1 MAFQQ
6 MQLKGTLVMWVKKL
20 ALLFC
25 LIGLTGCT
33 VAEVRDEV
41 KPITVD
47 AYVTRVKQT
56 QQNRYVLRGIGNELK
71 EQVARDCKN
80 NAVDEARDTGD
91 LSTAEECLQFIE
103 NHMPPLATQ
112 DLYND
117 VRP

>member
-1 MAFQQ
+1 MK
-6 MQLKGTLVMWVKKL
+6 LNLLLCLV
-20 ALLFC
+20 ALS
-25 LIGLTGCT
+25 GCT

-47 AYVTRVKQT
+47 AYVSRVKQT

-80 NAVDEARDTGD
+80 NAVNEARDTGD
-91 LSTAEECLQFIE
+91 LTKADECLQFIE
-103 NHMPPLATQ
+103 KHMPALATQ
-112 DLYND
+112 ELYNE